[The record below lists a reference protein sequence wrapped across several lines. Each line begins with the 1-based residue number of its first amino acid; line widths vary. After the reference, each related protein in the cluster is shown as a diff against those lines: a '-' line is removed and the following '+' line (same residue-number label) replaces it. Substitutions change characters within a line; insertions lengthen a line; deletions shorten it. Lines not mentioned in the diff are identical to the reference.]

1 MTGVEAAPTA
11 QGEAPDAEAA
21 ARLIERAAGIV
32 GEGNVSRA
40 DDVADYLDTY
50 ALGDPRAFLPAGAV
64 RPAEVDQVQAVVRA
78 ANEFGVPI
86 WPIGRGKNLG
96 YGGPAPRQSGSV
108 ILDLSRMDRVL
119 EVDDETAYAIVEPG
133 VSFFD
138 LYEELR
144 RRDSRLWASVPDLG
158 WGSVVGNALER
169 GYGYTAHGD
178 HQQYICG
185 MEVVLPTGELIR
197 TGMGALPGSEAWALY
212 RGGFGPGFEGLF
224 LQSNL
229 GIVTKMGVWL
239 MPRPERFSAC
249 RIAIDDEDALPQ
261 LVDTMR
267 ELKLDGT
274 IDGVVNAA
282 NAVGVAAGMSPR
294 ERWYDGDGVVPE
306 EVVQRLATD
315 LGLGRWNVKCALY
328 GSDALLDLKEERLR
342 KAVEALPGGRLVA
355 NRYDGTASAEEVAPA
370 DHFAAGIPGMLL
382 AGGVRWRANGP
393 TGAHIGL
400 CPVSPLTGRHVA
412 EASRIM
418 RTHIEAAGFD
428 YIGGWLGTDRH
439 AVNVLMIFFDADDPV
454 ESAAVR
460 TAFAELVPLLAAAG
474 YGEYRAHLEFMDAVA
489 AQFSFN
495 DSSLLEFTRTLKAAV
510 DPNGILA
517 PGKQG
522 VWPR

>member
-1 MTGVEAAPTA
+1 MAEQTRTDAPA
-11 QGEAPDAEAA
+11 GDAA
-21 ARLIERAAGIV
+21 ATLLERAADLLGP
-32 GEGNVSRA
+32 ENVSFA
-40 DDVADYLDTY
+40 DDIDDYLDEY
-50 ALGDPRAFLPAGAV
+50 ALGDRRAFLPAGAV
-64 RPAEVDQVQAVVRA
+64 RPADVAEVQAIVRA
-78 ANEFGVPI
+78 AGELKVAL

-96 YGGPAPRQSGSV
+96 YGGPAPRQPGSV
-108 ILDLSRMDRVL
+108 VVDLGRLNRVVA
-119 EVDDETAYAIVEPG
+119 VDDETAYAIVEPG

-138 LYEELR
+138 LHDELLR
-144 RRDSRLWASVPDLG
+144 RGSRLWASVPDLG

-178 HQQYICG
+178 HQQFVCG
-185 MEVVLPTGELIR
+185 LEVVLPNGELIR
-197 TGMGALPGSEAWALY
+197 TGMGALPGSEAWPLY

-224 LQSNL
+224 MQSNF

-239 MPRPERFSAC
+239 MPRPERFAAC
-249 RIAIDDEDALPQ
+249 RIAIDDEAQLPA
-261 LVDTMR
+261 LVDAMR

-282 NAVGVAAGMSPR
+282 NAVGVAAGQSPR
-294 ERWYDGDGVVPE
+294 ERWFDGSGVVPDD
-306 EVVQRLATD
+306 VVKVVAAD
-315 LGLGRWNVKCALY
+315 LGIGLWNVKCAFY
-328 GSDALLDLKEERLR
+328 GSDALLDLKEARLR
-342 KAVEALPGGRLVA
+342 EVVGAIAGSTVIV
-355 NRYDGTASAEEVAPA
+355 NRYDGTAAAGDVLPV

-400 CPVSPLTGRHVA
+400 CPVSPLTGRHVV

-428 YIGGWLGTDRH
+428 YIGGWLGTARH
-439 AVNVLMIFFDADDPV
+439 AVNVLMIFFDAADPV
-454 ESAAVR
+454 ESEKVR
-460 TAFAELVPLLAAAG
+460 RAFAELVPLLAAAG

-495 DSSLLEFTRTLKAAV
+495 DGALMEFTQTLKAAI
-510 DPNGILA
+510 DPDGIMA

-522 VWPR
+522 IWPR